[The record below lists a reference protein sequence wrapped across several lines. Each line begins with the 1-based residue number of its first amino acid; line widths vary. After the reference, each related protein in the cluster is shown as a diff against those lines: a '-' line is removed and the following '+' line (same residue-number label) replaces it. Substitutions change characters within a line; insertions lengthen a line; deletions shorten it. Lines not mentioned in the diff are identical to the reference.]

1 MRENHR
7 FLVIQ
12 DVERAEPVRELEPP
26 FAGTVFS
33 DNGTIR
39 PCTGCFGC
47 WIKTPGRCVLPDPYR
62 DMGAY
67 LANSGELVLVS
78 RCCFGGP
85 GPFVKNVLDRCISYV
100 HPYFVIKN
108 GEMHHRQRYHHSYGL
123 TVAFYGGGTKDRAG
137 MGAGHGGEPLWPGQR
152 GALCGTAAGLEGFAT
167 DIALICGSP
176 KGKNSASWVI
186 LQGLRDALPPQAAVR
201 EYAIRTAPLPEQALR
216 GIAACDVLVF
226 AMPLYVD
233 GLPSHMVGALLQLEA
248 GFRETPQKERT
259 AYALV
264 NSGFYEGHQNA
275 HALHMLRHW
284 CRRAGV
290 RWGQGI
296 GAGGGGMLPET
307 QNIPMGHGPKKR
319 LGQALQTLAEA
330 IVSGGQ
336 AEDLYITQNF
346 PRVLY
351 RMSAESVWR
360 RKGRKNGLSKQELF
374 AAPGEGPTA

>member
-1 MRENHR
+1 
-7 FLVIQ
+7 
-12 DVERAEPVRELEPP
+12 
-26 FAGTVFS
+26 
-33 DNGTIR
+33 
-39 PCTGCFGC
+39 
-47 WIKTPGRCVLPDPYR
+47 
-62 DMGAY
+62 
-67 LANSGELVLVS
+67 
-78 RCCFGGP
+78 
-85 GPFVKNVLDRCISYV
+85 
-100 HPYFVIKN
+100 
-108 GEMHHRQRYHHSYGL
+108 
-123 TVAFYGGGTKDRAG
+123 
-137 MGAGHGGEPLWPGQR
+137 
-152 GALCGTAAGLEGFAT
+152 
-167 DIALICGSP
+167 
-176 KGKNSASWVI
+176 
-186 LQGLRDALPPQAAVR
+186 
-201 EYAIRTAPLPEQALR
+201 
-216 GIAACDVLVF
+216 
-226 AMPLYVD
+226 MPLYVD

>member
-1 MRENHR
+1 M
-7 FLVIQ
+7 
-12 DVERAEPVRELEPP
+12 
-26 FAGTVFS
+26 
-33 DNGTIR
+33 
-39 PCTGCFGC
+39 
-47 WIKTPGRCVLPDPYR
+47 
-62 DMGAY
+62 
-67 LANSGELVLVS
+67 
-78 RCCFGGP
+78 
-85 GPFVKNVLDRCISYV
+85 
-100 HPYFVIKN
+100 
-108 GEMHHRQRYHHSYGL
+108 
-123 TVAFYGGGTKDRAG
+123 
-137 MGAGHGGEPLWPGQR
+137 
-152 GALCGTAAGLEGFAT
+152 
-167 DIALICGSP
+167 ICGSP

-248 GFRETPQKERT
+248 GFRDTPQRERT